1 MDEEQAFF
9 EQLTLSNFK
18 MWSFT
23 TLKDFNNY
31 SVITTNISD
40 NINDIVNVVLFFLL
54 LIFELFQHRFY

>member
-1 MDEEQAFF
+1 MFFNTISIHTGIIYVKMSCMDEEQAFF

-40 NINDIVNVVLFFLL
+40 NIMIS
-54 LIFELFQHRFY
+54 

>member
-40 NINDIVNVVLFFLL
+40 NIMIS
-54 LIFELFQHRFY
+54 